1 MTGLVYACL
10 EGVLPTVLT
19 RRKGGVRS
27 CPTLLYASE
36 RSLMTKKSVGAEEE
50 TVSLRSMRDYRGM
63 KWVSIMSVTCN
74 CSVKLISHS

>member
-1 MTGLVYACL
+1 
-10 EGVLPTVLT
+10 
-19 RRKGGVRS
+19 
-27 CPTLLYASE
+27 
-36 RSLMTKKSVGAEEE
+36 MTKKSVGAEEE